1 MKNTIAFEAVASQPT
16 VRSAVVDNSLQ
27 PNWSAIVFALVAVAM
42 LAFVFGRRMEKSD
55 ERNRKLDKMLK
66 KMEEDE
72 AKVLAEAD
80 RAEAKIAGAAI
91 AKPASPETIAPPLT
105 PPVVSSVA
113 PTKPLYSV
121 VAAAPVPSPLQ
132 EAPKVVATAAAAS
145 FVTSPQEDD
154 ADEAPPALDDVVLDD
169 VPNFHIESRERPE
182 LSKEDYDFIE
192 AMGIEEMSRNAQA
205 YVPE

>member
-42 LAFVFGRRMEKSD
+42 LAFVFGRRTEKSD

-72 AKVLAEAD
+72 AKVLAEAG
-80 RAEAKIAGAAI
+80 RAEAKIAGVAI
-91 AKPASPETIAPPLT
+91 AKPASPDTIAPPLT
-105 PPVVSSVA
+105 PPVIAAVA

-121 VAAAPVPSPLQ
+121 VAAAPVPTPLQ
-132 EAPKVVATAAAAS
+132 EAPKVMATASATS
-145 FVTSPQEDD
+145 FVTSPEEDD

-169 VPNFHIESRERPE
+169 APNFYIESRERPE
-182 LSKEDYDFIE
+182 LSKADYEWVHPRFH
-192 AMGIEEMSRNAQA
+192 GHLR
-205 YVPE
+205 